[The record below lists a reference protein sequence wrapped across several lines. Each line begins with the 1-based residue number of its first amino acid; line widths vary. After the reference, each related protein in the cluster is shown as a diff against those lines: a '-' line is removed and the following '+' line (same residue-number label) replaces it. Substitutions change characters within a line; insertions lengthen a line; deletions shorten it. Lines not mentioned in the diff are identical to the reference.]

1 MELMEVGTKNSKLNL
16 EVAKAK
22 LLDWKNEIKNPQAI
36 RSPGD
41 FKQGEGGIT

>member
-22 LLDWKNEIKNPQAI
+22 LLDWKNEIKYDYPQSYKLSSLHI
-36 RSPGD
+36 
-41 FKQGEGGIT
+41 

>member
-1 MELMEVGTKNSKLNL
+1 LVGDK
-16 EVAKAK
+16 KADSHK
-22 LLDWKNEIKNPQAI
+22 IKNPQAI